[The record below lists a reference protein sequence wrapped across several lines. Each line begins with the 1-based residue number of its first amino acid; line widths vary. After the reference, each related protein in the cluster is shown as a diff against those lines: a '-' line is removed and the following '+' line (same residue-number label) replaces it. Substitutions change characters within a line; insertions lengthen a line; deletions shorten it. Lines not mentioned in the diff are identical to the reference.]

1 MAKRVMIVDDD
12 CDDLSTMKEVLGKE
26 DYEIAT
32 ARNGEEAFDLLTK
45 KNYDLILID
54 IKMPTLTG
62 YDLLR
67 LMRKRMA
74 HNAKMLYISIVPKSD
89 VDMKDMRKL
98 KEKKV
103 P

>member
-1 MAKRVMIVDDD
+1 MIVDDD

-67 LMRKRMA
+67 LMRKRID